1 MRNAL
6 RDAAAALLAFTFS
19 AAAASAQPA
28 VAAPEPPRL
37 IVTIVVDQ
45 FGANL
50 FNQYRSQFT
59 GGLATLASEG
69 LVYTNGY
76 QTHGMTETCPGH
88 STVLTGVHPNR
99 TGIAAND
106 WVDRASGET
115 VYCLAAPKNRLAHGG
130 KDDPVGPDNLR
141 ATGLGTW
148 LKAVSPRSRVFAV
161 SGKDRGAINLAGA
174 QGDGAYWYAEG
185 FGFTTYLRPGET
197 ATARVRPMAGLNA
210 RVLAR
215 LKATPPGWTHARPE
229 CAKRAGDWPLEGG
242 SVFRSVLPPARFA
255 IDNSPVLDE
264 LTLEAAETL
273 LQEQKLGQGPAT
285 DLLGVSLSATDR
297 VGHRY
302 GAQGPEMCEQM
313 HRLDAA
319 LGRFLRQLRSVPGG
333 ALVVLTADHGGSD
346 FPERLRARGYPD
358 ARRADPTLLGR
369 LNSSLRSRFKLDFE
383 PLVMDGTAIVVVGPD
398 KRGLTG
404 PRRAEIA
411 TATAELLRVEPD
423 VVGAFTIDELAV
435 TPSAA
440 KDVRP
445 EELTLRER
453 LALSAVPGRSPD
465 VTFAYQPGMSPFP
478 AQPGGYIAGH
488 GSPWDY
494 DRRVPIIFWRPGAFG
509 EERPL
514 PVRTVDIAPTL
525 ARAAGVRTPDDL
537 DGRCL
542 DLEALRAPSCGASP
556 RP

>member
-1 MRNAL
+1 MGHDMR
-6 RDAAAALLAFTFS
+6 DVAAALLALVLS
-19 AAAASAQPA
+19 ASAASAQAPA
-28 VAAPEPPRL
+28 PTPQPPKL
-37 IVTIVVDQ
+37 IVAIVVDQ

-50 FNQYRSQFT
+50 FNQYRPEFT

-69 LVYTNGY
+69 LVYGNGY

-106 WVDRASGET
+106 WIDRATGKS
-115 VYCLAAPKNRLAHGG
+115 VYCLAAPNNRLLHGG

-141 ATGLGTW
+141 ATGLGSW
-148 LKAVSPRSRVFAV
+148 LKAASPRSRVFAV

-197 ATARVRPMAGLNA
+197 EAARVQPVARLNA

-215 LKATPPGWTHARPE
+215 LKATPPSWAYTRPE
-229 CAKRAGDWPLEGG
+229 CAKLAGEWPLGG
-242 SVFRSVLPPARFA
+242 GVFRSALPPGRFA

-273 LQEQKLGQGPAT
+273 LREQRLGQGPAT

-302 GAQGPEMCEQM
+302 GTQGPEMCEQM

-319 LGRFLRQLRSVPGG
+319 LGRFLDQLKSVPGG

-346 FPERLRARGYPD
+346 FPERLFAMGYPD

-369 LNSSLRSRFKLDFE
+369 LNSTLRSRLKLNWD
-383 PLVMDGTAIVVVGPD
+383 PLLMDGTTIVVVGRD
-398 KRGLTG
+398 KRGLTD
-404 PRRAEIA
+404 PQRAEIA
-411 TATAELLRVEPD
+411 TAAAELLRAEPD
-423 VVGAFTIDELAV
+423 VVGAFTIDELTA

-445 EELTLRER
+445 EELSLRER
-453 LALSAVPGRSPD
+453 MALSAVPGRTPD
-465 VTFAYQPGMSPFP
+465 VSFAYLPGMSPYP
-478 AQPGGYIAGH
+478 AQLGGYIAGH

-494 DRRVPIIFWRPGAFG
+494 DRRVPIIFWRPGSAG
-509 EERPL
+509 QERAL

-525 ARAAGVRTPDDL
+525 ARAAGVTAPNGL

-542 DLEALRAPSCGASP
+542 GIEALRLPSCEAAP